1 MHEELVAPCGMNCAI
16 CSWYLA
22 YGHDVKSQGIR
33 MPYCIG
39 CRPRDKKCAF
49 LKKKC
54 ELLMSSR
61 VRYCYECSSFPCEVL
76 KRLDKPLRPYFGITM
91 IENLEYIREH
101 GVEAFLET
109 EAAKWRCPE
118 CGAVICCHN
127 GLCYKCQLDTLR
139 HKKNKYRWE
148 G

>member
-1 MHEELVAPCGMNCAI
+1 
-16 CSWYLA
+16 
-22 YGHDVKSQGIR
+22 
-33 MPYCIG
+33 
-39 CRPRDKKCAF
+39 
-49 LKKKC
+49 
-54 ELLMSSR
+54 
-61 VRYCYECSSFPCEVL
+61 
-76 KRLDKPLRPYFGITM
+76 M